1 MEGRESTSRTILQK
15 IGSAP
20 VIRCKESVSEET
32 NYCDQEVKAINT
44 QKRKQNMNQEVP
56 FLDKI

>member
-20 VIRCKESVSEET
+20 VIRRKESESEET
-32 NYCDQEVKAINT
+32 YDCDQEVKATNT
-44 QKRKQNMNQEVP
+44 EHVARRTI
-56 FLDKI
+56 FG

>member
-20 VIRCKESVSEET
+20 VIRRKESESEET
-32 NYCDQEVKAINT
+32 NECDQEVKAINT
-44 QKRKQNMNQEVP
+44 QKSKMNMKQEGP
-56 FLDKI
+56 FLGKI